1 MGGVNKHT
9 TFRTIA
15 DLKYINRPS
24 YFSPKEVV
32 HLTENAGHRGRRG
45 SRGDG

>member
-1 MGGVNKHT
+1 MWGVNKHA
-9 TFRTIA
+9 TFRTRV

-24 YFSPKEVV
+24 YFSLKEVV